1 MPSMFLTLCVTLT
14 WDAEGDYKKI
24 DKVLEKFEEQRQPR
38 KNSNYKR
45 YKFFSRAQESDE
57 IIDQYVTVLRK
68 ISETC
73 EFVTLKNSLIKDR
86 IVLGINDATDKREI
100 VRDFRPR
107 PGKGYRRSSIC
118 GGNRKIIKGHDK
130 VDKPLICTWNMM
142 ELEWRRKTNTLHSKE
157 YPRPMKIDPLQ
168 AR

>member
-1 MPSMFLTLCVTLT
+1 MN
-14 WDAEGDYKKI
+14 D
-24 DKVLEKFEEQRQPR
+24 
-38 KNSNYKR
+38 KR

-57 IIDQYVTVLRK
+57 ISDQYVTVLKK

-73 EFVTLKNSLIKDR
+73 EFVTLKNSLIKD
-86 IVLGINDATDKREI
+86 VLGINDATDKREI
-100 VRDFRPR
+100 AQDFRPR

-118 GGNRKIIKGHDK
+118 RGNRKTIKGHDK

-157 YPRPMKIDPLQ
+157 CTQPMKIDPLQ
-168 AR
+168 ARYFIVEILE

>member
-1 MPSMFLTLCVTLT
+1 M
-14 WDAEGDYKKI
+14 
-24 DKVLEKFEEQRQPR
+24 
-38 KNSNYKR
+38 NYKR

-73 EFVTLKNSLIKDR
+73 EFVILKNSLIKD
-86 IVLGINDATDKREI
+86 VLGINDATDKREI
-100 VRDFRPR
+100 AQDFRPR

-118 GGNRKIIKGHDK
+118 RGNRKTIKGHDK
-130 VDKPLICTWNMM
+130 VDKPTFISKWNMM

-157 YPRPMKIDPLQ
+157 CTQPMKIDPLQ
-168 AR
+168 ARYFILEILE

>member
-1 MPSMFLTLCVTLT
+1 M
-14 WDAEGDYKKI
+14 
-24 DKVLEKFEEQRQPR
+24 
-38 KNSNYKR
+38 NYKR

-73 EFVTLKNSLIKDR
+73 EFVTLKNSLIEDR

-100 VRDFRPR
+100 AKDFRPR

-118 GGNRKIIKGHDK
+118 RGNRKTIKGHDK

-142 ELEWRRKTNTLHSKE
+142 ELEWRRKQTPFTQKNALS
-157 YPRPMKIDPLQ
+157 Q
-168 AR
+168 

>member
-1 MPSMFLTLCVTLT
+1 MN
-14 WDAEGDYKKI
+14 D
-24 DKVLEKFEEQRQPR
+24 
-38 KNSNYKR
+38 KR

-73 EFVTLKNSLIKDR
+73 EFAILKNSLIKD
-86 IVLGINDATDKREI
+86 VLGINDATDKREI
-100 VRDFRPR
+100 AQDFRPR

-118 GGNRKIIKGHDK
+118 RGNRKTIKGHDK

-157 YPRPMKIDPLQ
+157 CTQPMKIDPLQ
-168 AR
+168 ARYFIVEILE